1 MLESLQESGRNSEK
15 EKIELE
21 VQNGTLD
28 PESMNVIDDII
39 TKFGQWFGKPRVEQ
53 CVDSWIKYLALKRNP
68 NESVEDFIVKY
79 ETAEAYL
86 KCDAVELP
94 KLLGAIQLVIA
105 INVSDAERWNIL
117 IIIKFDGNINGK
129 VCFFS
134 E

>member
-68 NESVEDFIVKY
+68 NESVEDFIVKQDQRY
-79 ETAEAYL
+79 SGVDPHDQQ
-86 KCDAVELP
+86 KG
-94 KLLGAIQLVIA
+94 KLA
-105 INVSDAERWNIL
+105 
-117 IIIKFDGNINGK
+117 K
-129 VCFFS
+129 VTRVTS
-134 E
+134 LQV